1 MGGSLEDALSFLK
14 GRKLRVDILTIFG
27 GLLILTVLSVI
38 LYTYRNNSSVVLM
51 LCDDIMAKTTDTVI
65 DRTNSYLTPA
75 AKLAKISSHMVA
87 AGVIPLHD
95 NARLERYAI
104 EVMQAYPQIAMINI
118 GDEAGN
124 FLMPKRL
131 SDGTI
136 ATKTMDRSV
145 SPPLTTWK
153 YHNRDLEV
161 VKIETSRTD
170 QFDPRTRP
178 WYKGAKETRRL
189 CWTDMYILFTDQ
201 KPGITTSYPIVGP
214 QGNFLGAIGCDIEL
228 NNLSLFLK
236 SLKIG
241 KTGLAFIFNGRELV
255 AFPDP
260 TKLVDFAEDGVVR
273 PVYLEELGLD
283 RITAAFRQY
292 RRLGRPK
299 LTVETG
305 GKRYVASFTSFPPS
319 FGKPWKVGVIVP
331 EDDFIGAV
339 KQINQ
344 RVLIISLMALALSFI
359 LLIFFSRRISK
370 PILRIAEETDR
381 IGKFQLDGQLRLR
394 SNIYEIQTLQ
404 EAVKRMKASLLSFT
418 RFAPQQLVQE
428 IVVEGKEAMLGGE
441 RREVTLFFSD
451 LRNFTRFS
459 EQTKPETVVHILNT
473 HFDNMVQ
480 LINRHNGFVVDFL
493 GDSLFAVF
501 GAPDV
506 DPEHA
511 SKAVSCAIDM
521 QLLRQQMNL
530 NETNLPPLEMGI
542 GINTGTCVV
551 GNMGSLVRIKY
562 GVVGHA
568 VNLASRI
575 ESFTVGGQVL
585 ISESTRQIIGDQFV
599 VAGPLEAFG
608 KGVESAIH
616 LWELRGVPNQENKTL
631 PPTVPGLTWLAK
643 PILVHIRLFTGKQI
657 SPTPYEARLL
667 QLSPSGA
674 KLEAKL
680 DLGAFAPLQVEIPG
694 TTGESYLIDSKVVA
708 VLEPE
713 SSFIIKFTG
722 IDAAAAETLKCW
734 LTQS

>member
-1 MGGSLEDALSFLK
+1 VKDLLSFLVR
-14 GRKLRVDILTIFG
+14 RKLRVDILTIFG

-38 LYTYRNNSSVVLM
+38 LYTYQNTSSVVLM
-51 LCDDIMAKTTDTVI
+51 LCDEIMGKTTDAVI
-65 DRTNSYLTPA
+65 DRTTRYLMPA
-75 AKLAKISSHMVA
+75 AKLAKISSQVVS

-95 NARLERYAI
+95 HDRLERYAI

-131 SDGTI
+131 ADGSI
-136 ATKTMDRSV
+136 ATKTMDRTV
-145 SPPLTTWK
+145 SSPLTTWK
-153 YHNRDLEV
+153 YHNRNLEV
-161 VKIETSRTD
+161 VKVETSRTD
-170 QFDPRTRP
+170 KFDPRTRP
-178 WYKGAKETRRL
+178 WYKAAKETRRL

-201 KPGITTSYPIVGP
+201 KPGITTSYPIVDS
-214 QGNFLGAIGCDIEL
+214 QGNFRGAIGCDIEL
-228 NNLSLFLK
+228 NSLSLFLK

-241 KTGLAFIFNGRELV
+241 KTGLAFIFNGQEVV

-260 TKLVDFAEDGVVR
+260 TKLVDFGEDGVVR
-273 PVYLEELGLD
+273 PVYLVELGLD
-283 RITAAFRQY
+283 SITAAFRQY
-292 RRLGRPK
+292 RRLGKPK
-299 LTVETG
+299 LTFETG
-305 GKRYVASFTSFPPS
+305 GKRYLASFTSFPPS

-344 RVLIISLMALALSFI
+344 RVLIISLIVLALSSI

-370 PILRIAEETDR
+370 PILQIAEETDR

-404 EAVKRMKASLLSFT
+404 EAVKRMKASLVSFT
-418 RFAPQQLVQE
+418 RFAPQQMVQE
-428 IVVEGKEAMLGGE
+428 IVVKGKEAMLGGE
-441 RREVTLFFSD
+441 RREVTLLFSD

-459 EQTKPETVVHILNT
+459 EQTKPEAVVRILNT

-480 LINRHNGFVVDFL
+480 LIHRHNGFVVDFL

-501 GAPDV
+501 GAPDG

-511 SKAVSCAIDM
+511 RKAVSSAIDM

-530 NETNLPPLEMGI
+530 TETDLPPLEMGI
-542 GINTGTCVV
+542 GINTGPCVV
-551 GNMGSLVRIKY
+551 GNMGSLIRIKY

-585 ISESTRQIIGDQFV
+585 ISESTRQVIGDQFV

-616 LWELRGVPNQENKTL
+616 LWELRGVSNQENKTL
-631 PPTVPGLTWLAK
+631 PPTVPDLTWLTK
-643 PILVHIRLFTGKQI
+643 PIPVHIRLLTGKQI

-667 QLSPSGA
+667 QLSPAGA
-674 KLEAKL
+674 ELEAKL
-680 DLGAFAPLQVEIPG
+680 DLGAFTPLQVEIPG
-694 TTGESYLIDSKVVA
+694 TPGESYLIDSKVVA
-708 VLEPE
+708 VIEPE
-713 SSFIIKFTG
+713 SSFIIRFTG
-722 IDAAAAETLKCW
+722 IDAAAAETLKRW
-734 LTQS
+734 LTA